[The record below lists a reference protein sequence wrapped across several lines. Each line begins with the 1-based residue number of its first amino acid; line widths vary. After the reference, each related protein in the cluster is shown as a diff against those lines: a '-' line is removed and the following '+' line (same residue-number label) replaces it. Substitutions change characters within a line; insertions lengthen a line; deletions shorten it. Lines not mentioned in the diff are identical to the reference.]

1 MLKIG
6 LTGGIGSGKTTV
18 AKMFSCLR
26 IPVYN
31 SDIRA
36 KAIMQEDEQLKEQLV
51 QAFGERAYDSGKLN
65 RPFLASLVFSDEL
78 ELQKLNAIVHP
89 AIQKDFDQWASMQ
102 KATYIIKE
110 AAILFESGANRG
122 LDKVILVEAPEDLR
136 IERVLKRDA
145 VTKEEVRARISKQW
159 TDSQKK
165 PLSDF
170 VIMNNEKSLL
180 LEQVLKVHEELIN
193 ND

>member
-6 LTGGIGSGKTTV
+6 LTGGIGCGKTTV
-18 AKMFSCLR
+18 AKMFSCLG

-51 QAFGERAYDSGKLN
+51 QAFGERTFDSGKLN
-65 RPFLASLVFSDEL
+65 RPFLAALVFSDEE

-89 AIQKDFDQWASMQ
+89 AIQKDFDIWASLQ
-102 KATYIIKE
+102 NATYIIKE

>member
-102 KATYIIKE
+102 KASYIIKE

>member
-89 AIQKDFDQWASMQ
+89 AIQKDFEQWASMQ
-102 KATYIIKE
+102 KASYIIKE